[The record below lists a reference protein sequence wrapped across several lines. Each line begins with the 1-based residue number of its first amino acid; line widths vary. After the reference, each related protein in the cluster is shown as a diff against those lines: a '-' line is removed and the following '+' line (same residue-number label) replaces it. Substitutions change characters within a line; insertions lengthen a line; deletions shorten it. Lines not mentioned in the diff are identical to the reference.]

1 MWSIQEVYLSNKKIK
16 QIILIL
22 TMLVCLWGCG
32 RIPDGEYAAS
42 VTLTGG
48 SGRAYIESP
57 CKVMVENGKL
67 TADITWSSPN
77 YDYMVV
83 DGKTYKPVNTEG
95 NSEFIIPIRLDKE
108 MAVQADT
115 TAMSTPHLI
124 DYTLVFSLDSTGEGE
139 KEAGSQEAINDS
151 GENIEDASQTSAGKE
166 MAAPS
171 IPGLTYISTDENA
184 YAGCYKVHRYEC
196 DVTVIAVDDGRT
208 YLVMPENTETPENL
222 PSDITVIRKPV
233 LNVYLAASGAMCH
246 FDSLDAV
253 GSITLSGTDR
263 DNWYIDS
270 AIEAMDQGTLIYGG
284 KYSAP
289 DYEMMVDKDIHLA
302 IENMMILHSPKVLER
317 LEDLGIP
324 VFIDRSSYENEP
336 LGRLEW
342 IKIYGIL
349 TDREKQA
356 GSFFDQQKSLVDAI
370 DTGNLQEKKVAIFAV
385 NSNHQIVTRKSNDY
399 LAKMITEAGGI
410 YLSPEETDSDSSS
423 TQMTISI
430 EAFYAYALDA
440 DILIYNGTIQDA
452 PQTLDELL
460 AIDKLFGSLSAVQ
473 NGKVWYTDK
482 SLYQFANK
490 TGTIIENLNAVISR
504 EEKETLFFH
513 GLN

>member
-1 MWSIQEVYLSNKKIK
+1 
-16 QIILIL
+16 
-22 TMLVCLWGCG
+22 
-32 RIPDGEYAAS
+32 
-42 VTLTGG
+42 
-48 SGRAYIESP
+48 
-57 CKVMVENGKL
+57 
-67 TADITWSSPN
+67 
-77 YDYMVV
+77 MVV
-83 DGKTYKPVNTEG
+83 DGKTYKPVNAEG

-124 DYTLVFSLDSTGEGE
+124 DYTLVFSLDNTGEDDANTDSTGNM
-139 KEAGSQEAINDS
+139 KEANASK
-151 GENIEDASQTSAGKE
+151 ENAEGVDHISTSKE
-166 MAAPS
+166 MAPPS
-171 IPGLTYISTDENA
+171 ISGLTYVSTDENA
-184 YAGCYKVHRYEC
+184 YAGCYRVHRYDG
-196 DVTVIAVDDGRT
+196 DVTIIVVDDGRM
-208 YLVMPENTETPENL
+208 YLVIPEGMEEPGNL
-222 PSDITVIRKPV
+222 PVDITVIRKPV
-233 LNVYLAASGAMCH
+233 SNVYLAASGVMCH

-253 GSITLSGTDR
+253 NSISLSGTDR

-289 DYEMMVDKDIHLA
+289 DYEMMVDKEIHLA
-302 IENMMILHSPKVLER
+302 IENTMILHSPKVLER

-349 TDREKQA
+349 TGKEKQA
-356 GSFFDQQKSLVDAI
+356 GNFFDQQKSLVEAI
-370 DTGNLQEKKVAIFAV
+370 DTGNLQEKKVAVFAV

>member
-1 MWSIQEVYLSNKKIK
+1 MYLSNKKIK

-108 MAVQADT
+108 MAAQADT
-115 TAMSTPHLI
+115 TAMSTPQLI
-124 DYTLVFSLDSTGEGE
+124 DYGEGAE
-139 KEAGSQEAINDS
+139 DTSQVS
-151 GENIEDASQTSAGKE
+151 VGKE

-184 YAGCYKVHRYEC
+184 CAGCYKVYRYEG

-253 GSITLSGTDR
+253 DSITLSGTDR

-302 IENMMILHSPKVLER
+302 IENTMILHSPKVLER

-356 GSFFDQQKSLVDAI
+356 GIFFDQQKSLVEAI

>member
-1 MWSIQEVYLSNKKIK
+1 MYLSNKKIK

-83 DGKTYKPVNTEG
+83 DGKTYKPVNAEG

-124 DYTLVFSLDSTGEGE
+124 DYTLVFSLGG
-139 KEAGSQEAINDS
+139 S
-151 GENIEDASQTSAGKE
+151 GEDDEEGAKDTSQVSVGKE

-171 IPGLTYISTDENA
+171 IPGLTYTSTDENA
-184 YAGCYKVHRYEC
+184 YAGCYKVYRYDG
-196 DVTVIAVDDGRT
+196 DVTVIVIDDGRT
-208 YLVMPENTETPENL
+208 YLVMPEGMETPENL

-233 LNVYLAASGAMCH
+233 SNVYLAASGAMCH

-253 GSITLSGTDR
+253 GSITLSGTDI

-302 IENMMILHSPKVLER
+302 IENTMILHSPKVLER
-317 LEDLGIP
+317 LEEIGIP

-356 GSFFDQQKSLVDAI
+356 GSFFDQQKSLVEAI
-370 DTGNLQEKKVAIFAV
+370 NTGNLQEKKVAIFAV

-473 NGKVWYTDK
+473 NGKVWCTDK